1 MPADP
6 THQDYERA
14 RVIAG
19 TCRYMRTEEHTTPC
33 DGTGGRLC
41 RECER
46 GYAIAH
52 ALVDQRKRDAE
63 AVEAAGDKHANLI
76 GKDVPQ
82 RMAHIAA
89 LYLRSGYDAD
99 AIRREDA

>member
-6 THQDYERA
+6 TPQEQEQA
-14 RVIAG
+14 RKQFDVLDRQRCPHFGDTRRDECG
-19 TCRYMRTEEHTTPC
+19 TCVTT
-33 DGTGGRLC
+33 
-41 RECER
+41 
-46 GYAIAH
+46 AIAT
-52 ALVDQRKRDAE
+52 ALAEQRYRDAE
-63 AVEAAGDKHANLI
+63 AVEAAGDKHAGLI